1 MAALLYY
8 LLLKPLSL
16 LPLRV
21 LYVLSD
27 GLYYLLY
34 YVFGYRKRVV
44 FTNLRNS
51 FPEKSEVEITA
62 IAKGFYRQLSDWIV
76 ESIRN
81 FSIPLDEAKARFRVL
96 NPEILQPLADQGR
109 HVVLLCAHY
118 ANWELLPL
126 GGDPYIPHHAVGI
139 FSKLQNEFFNQK
151 IIESRQAHGAGV
163 IDKRRLREFV
173 KGPFDRP
180 HLFCFIADQ
189 APRKAEGDY
198 LWAEFLNQDTPTMRG
213 AEHVAVA
220 NDWPVVYGYQRRVR
234 RGYYT
239 FELEIL
245 TEHPRELPP
254 YEIMQQ
260 YNDRLEAQ
268 IRAAPA
274 HWLWSHK
281 RWKRRR
287 PERTGDLSVS

>member
-1 MAALLYY
+1 MAALLYF

-21 LYVLSD
+21 LYVLAD

-44 FTNLRNS
+44 FTNLHNA
-51 FPEKSEVEITA
+51 FPEKSATEITA
-62 IAKGFYRQLSDWIV
+62 IARGFYRQLSDWIV

-81 FSIPLDEAKARFRVL
+81 FSVPLEEAKARFRVL
-96 NPEILQPLADQGR
+96 NPEILQPLANQGR
-109 HVVLLCAHY
+109 HVVLLCSHY

-126 GGDPYIPHHAVGI
+126 GGDPQITHQAVGI
-139 FSKLQNEFFNQK
+139 FAKLQNAFFNKK
-151 IIESRQAHGAGV
+151 IIHSRQRHGAIV
-163 IDKRRLREFV
+163 IDKHILRTV
-173 KGPFDRP
+173 VNGHFDRP

-198 LWAEFLNQDTPTMRG
+198 LWSEFLNQDTPTMRG

-220 NDWPVVYGYQRRVR
+220 HDWPVVYGYQRRVK

-239 FELEIL
+239 FEMEIL

-254 YEIMQQ
+254 CEIMQQ
-260 YNDRLEAQ
+260 YNDRLQAQ
-268 IRAAPA
+268 IREAPA

-281 RWKRRR
+281 RWKRAR
-287 PERTGDLSVS
+287 PR